1 MTGRPANLPKF
12 TDVPLNKGDP
22 PFSAWGLY
30 GKDDQ
35 LGFLNRQT
43 DTIVVEAVKEIKTG
57 VRVSLNWPLD
67 AQSKV
72 HFFSRQVFHKQII
85 DKSPRTVNDDFWTFN
100 TQSSSR

>member
-35 LGFLNRQT
+35 LGCLNRQT

-57 VRVSLNWPLD
+57 V
-67 AQSKV
+67 
-72 HFFSRQVFHKQII
+72 
-85 DKSPRTVNDDFWTFN
+85 
-100 TQSSSR
+100 